1 MRPIGGHHKDQSF
14 GSQIDKLIES
24 LKSAGH
30 SHTAPSRNP
39 RPTTEPA
46 QYFPATPDPVI
57 LTTSHGGFTTTSSQ
71 TSKPK
76 SPPPPPSFYY
86 PLFQFHNKYADRPST
101 RRPPQQS
108 TKRPPTPRPAIVTWR
123 PEKGNGL
130 PEKPKGNQFV
140 GGVTS
145 LVSNIAVYEEDKY
158 RPQPDANYITGEN
171 VIPEMAG
178 GNLPDYTNID
188 YIDYI
193 EGPNVISEMTQKT
206 TTKRPAIT
214 FFPPSTVYPTQP
226 PRKERP
232 PTYKPQ
238 HHFPTTRPSFPSFTT
253 NKPHFPNPANR
264 PPALG
269 PPPVYE
275 FPQFETN
282 RPHFPT
288 TKPTY
293 RPTFTLIPFNTKP
306 VPSRPQ
312 FTTTRP
318 TLATTRPTR
327 PTPRPPTVVTE
338 PTSGPGITTPQS
350 YTPQFNPL
358 FTETRPTSKLPS
370 TSTSN
375 RLPFSYPSSPFSYK
389 PTYRPG
395 FHLPATLPSHFNT
408 NLPTRSTPKSPYK
421 PTFKPAILATFAP
434 SISISSLLP
443 FSNTSTT
450 ARPNRPYPFATYPFP
465 ILPDFDPITN
475 KPAEF
480 IDSIQVA
487 STATPTY
494 FPPTSSSSTTATT
507 QTTVTTTTSTTT
519 TPVPDVVTIPGLP
532 GIAIP
537 STPSAWVE
545 YITAGINELT
555 GLFRD
560 SLLFTQ
566 SSEGQE
572 ASKDV
577 GALTAVLGLPLVTGG
592 LSMLGAG
599 PAAVIAV
606 AWLLPVAS
614 LLLLPGLAG

>member
-1 MRPIGGHHKDQSF
+1 MRPIGEHHQDQSF

-30 SHTAPSRNP
+30 SHTVPSRNSDP
-39 RPTTEPA
+39 DPTDKV
-46 QYFPATPDPVI
+46 QYFPATPEPGI
-57 LTTSHGGFTTTSSQ
+57 HTTSHGGFTTTSQ
-71 TSKPK
+71 TTKPK

-86 PLFQFHNKYADRPST
+86 PLFQFHNKYADRPTT
-101 RRPPQQS
+101 RRPSGGTQ
-108 TKRPPTPRPAIVTWR
+108 RPTPKPVIVTWR
-123 PEKGNGL
+123 PEKGSGM
-130 PEKPKGNQFV
+130 PEKQKGNQFV

-158 RPQPDANYITGEN
+158 RPQQETNYITGEN

-178 GNLPDYTNID
+178 GGNAPDYPNIE
-188 YIDYI
+188 YLDYI
-193 EGPNVISEMTQKT
+193 EGPNVINEMTQRT

-214 FFPPSTVYPTQP
+214 FFPPPTAYPTRP
-226 PRKERP
+226 PMKERP

-238 HHFPTTRPSFPSFTT
+238 HHFPTTGPPFPSFTT
-253 NKPHFPNPANR
+253 NKPHFPSTPNR
-264 PPALG
+264 PPSFDF
-269 PPPVYE
+269 PP
-275 FPQFETN
+275 FEEN
-282 RPHFPT
+282 KSHFPT

-293 RPTFTLIPFNTKP
+293 RPTFTLIPFNPRPQSPKP
-306 VPSRPQ
+306 RPSTTARPTFTTSRP
-312 FTTTRP
+312 TGP
-318 TLATTRPTR
+318 TQ
-327 PTPRPPTVVTE
+327 RPPTIVTE
-338 PTSGPGITTPQS
+338 PTSGTGVTTPQS

-358 FTETRPTSKLPS
+358 FTKPASDQASE
-370 TSTSN
+370 STSN

-395 FHLPATLPSHFNT
+395 FHHPGTRPSFFNT

-443 FSNTSTT
+443 FSNTSSTT
-450 ARPNRPYPFATYPFP
+450 PRPNQPYPFATYPFP

-480 IDSIQVA
+480 IDSIQAA

-494 FPPTSSSSTTATT
+494 FPSTSSSSTTTAT
-507 QTTVTTTTSTTT
+507 QTTATTTTSTTT
-519 TPVPDVVTIPGLP
+519 TTPEPDVVTIPGLP

-537 STPSAWVE
+537 STPAAWAE
-545 YITAGINELT
+545 YISAGINEIF
-555 GLFRD
+555 GLFRA
-560 SLLFTQ
+560 SLIFTQ
-566 SSEGQE
+566 SAEGQE

>member
-1 MRPIGGHHKDQSF
+1 MSSHQDHSYHIFQVRPIGGHHKDQSF
-14 GSQIDKLIES
+14 GSQIDQLIES

-30 SHTAPSRNP
+30 SHTVPSRNP
-39 RPTTEPA
+39 KPTVATGHH
-46 QYFPATPDPVI
+46 QYFPATPEPGI
-57 LTTSHGGFTTTSSQ
+57 QSTSHGGFTTTTSQ

-86 PLFQFHNKYADRPST
+86 PLFQFHNKYADSPST
-101 RRPPQQS
+101 RRPQESTQQ
-108 TKRPPTPRPAIVTWR
+108 PTPKPVIVTWR
-123 PEKGNGL
+123 PHEKH
-130 PEKPKGNQFV
+130 PEKSKGNQFV

-158 RPQPDANYITGEN
+158 RPQPETNYITGEN

-178 GNLPDYTNID
+178 GNFPDYNNIEYID
-188 YIDYI
+188 YID
-193 EGPNVISEMTQKT
+193 GPNVISEMTQKT

-214 FFPPSTVYPTQP
+214 FFPPSTAYPTRP
-226 PRKERP
+226 PMKERP

-238 HHFPTTRPSFPSFTT
+238 HHFPTTGPPFPSFTT
-253 NKPHFPNPANR
+253 NKPNFPPTR
-264 PPALG
+264 
-269 PPPVYE
+269 PPVYK
-275 FPQFETN
+275 FPPYEANQ
-282 RPHFPT
+282 PHFPT
-288 TKPTY
+288 TNKPTY
-293 RPTFTLIPFNTKP
+293 RPTFTLIPFNT
-306 VPSRPQ
+306 RPP
-312 FTTTRP
+312 P
-318 TLATTRPTR
+318 THPTR
-327 PTPRPPTVVTE
+327 PTQKPTTVVTE
-338 PTSGPGITTPQS
+338 PTSGAGTTTPQS

-358 FTETRPTSKLPS
+358 FTETRPTSKQPS
-370 TSTSN
+370 SGSTSN

-395 FHLPATLPSHFNT
+395 FHMTPTQPTNFNG
-408 NLPTRSTPKSPYK
+408 NRPTRTTPKSPYK

-434 SISISSLLP
+434 SLSISSLLP
-443 FSNTSTT
+443 FSNMTTT

-480 IDSIQVA
+480 IDSILPAA
-487 STATPTY
+487 STVSPSY
-494 FPPTSSSSTTATT
+494 YPSSTSSSSTTGVT
-507 QTTVTTTTSTTT
+507 QTTATTTTTTTT

-532 GIAIP
+532 GVAIP

-545 YITAGINELT
+545 YIIAGIRELS
-555 GLFRD
+555 GFFRA

-566 SSEGQE
+566 SSEGQH

-592 LSMLGAG
+592 LSILGAG

>member
-1 MRPIGGHHKDQSF
+1 M
-14 GSQIDKLIES
+14 
-24 LKSAGH
+24 
-30 SHTAPSRNP
+30 PSRSP
-39 RPTTEPA
+39 KPTAETGHKH
-46 QYFPATPDPVI
+46 QYFPATPEPGI

-101 RRPPQQS
+101 RRPQES
-108 TKRPPTPRPAIVTWR
+108 TQRPTPKPVIVTWR
-123 PEKGNGL
+123 PEKGSGF
-130 PEKPKGNQFV
+130 PENSKGNQFV

-145 LVSNIAVYEEDKY
+145 LVSNIAVYEEEKY
-158 RPQPDANYITGEN
+158 RPQPETNYITGEN

-178 GNLPDYTNID
+178 GNLPDYTNIE
-188 YIDYI
+188 YVDYI
-193 EGPNVISEMTQKT
+193 EGPNVVSEMTQKT

-214 FFPPSTVYPTQP
+214 FFPPSTAYPTRP
-226 PRKERP
+226 PMKERP

-238 HHFPTTRPSFPSFTT
+238 HHFPTTGPPFPSFTT
-253 NKPHFPNPANR
+253 NKPHFASSPTR
-264 PPALG
+264 
-269 PPPVYE
+269 PPVYT
-275 FPQFETN
+275 FPPYESNQ
-282 RPHFPT
+282 PHFPT

-293 RPTFTLIPFNTKP
+293 RPTFTLIPFNTQP
-306 VPSRPQ
+306 PPNRPQ

-318 TLATTRPTR
+318 TFTTTRSTR

-338 PTSGPGITTPQS
+338 PTSGAGVTTPQS

-358 FTETRPTSKLPS
+358 FTETRPTSKNPS
-370 TSTSN
+370 STTSN
-375 RLPFSYPSSPFSYK
+375 RLPFSYPSSPFAYK

-395 FHLPATLPSHFNT
+395 FHMTPTQPSNFNGKY
-408 NLPTRSTPKSPYK
+408 PTRSTPKSPYK

-443 FSNTSTT
+443 FSNFSTT
-450 ARPNRPYPFATYPFP
+450 PRPNRPYPFATYPFP

-480 IDSIQVA
+480 IDSIQAA
-487 STATPTY
+487 STASPTY
-494 FPPTSSSSTTATT
+494 YPSTSPSSTTGVTQTTATT
-507 QTTVTTTTSTTT
+507 TTTTTT

-532 GIAIP
+532 GVAIP
-537 STPSAWVE
+537 STPAAWVE
-545 YITAGINELT
+545 YIIAGINELT
-555 GLFRD
+555 GFFRA
-560 SLLFTQ
+560 SLIFTQ
-566 SSEGQE
+566 SAEGQQS
-572 ASKDV
+572 SKDV

-592 LSMLGAG
+592 LSILGAG

-606 AWLLPVAS
+606 VWLLPVAS